1 MKCINNVFTY
11 VENYT
16 VVTNNCI
23 FAGREAEQSVL
34 RA

>member
-1 MKCINNVFTY
+1 MKCINY
-11 VENYT
+11 VMKHQFMDT

-23 FAGREAEQSVL
+23 FAGREAEKSEL